1 MSEIVTA
8 IIAAIPS
15 SALPLLV
22 CVLSCVLGC
31 CFIYLKIGKD
41 RKQTKEER
49 DGQKDELD
57 KRLTLV
63 EHDVCYMKQQHALF
77 ADKLDRILDELTAIK
92 VELAKKAEKQMKN
105 LILVRNDKFGM
116 LFSDWADKPIH
127 FEVQFATSPNA
138 SFGTICRYRVLEP

>member
-1 MSEIVTA
+1 MTDIVTA
-8 IIAAIPS
+8 IIS
-15 SALPLLV
+15 SISPAALPIV
-22 CVLSCVLGC
+22 VCVLGC

-77 ADKLDRILDELTAIK
+77 ADKLDRILDELCEIK
-92 VELAKKAEKQMKN
+92 VSLASKAEK
-105 LILVRNDKFGM
+105 
-116 LFSDWADKPIH
+116 
-127 FEVQFATSPNA
+127 
-138 SFGTICRYRVLEP
+138 